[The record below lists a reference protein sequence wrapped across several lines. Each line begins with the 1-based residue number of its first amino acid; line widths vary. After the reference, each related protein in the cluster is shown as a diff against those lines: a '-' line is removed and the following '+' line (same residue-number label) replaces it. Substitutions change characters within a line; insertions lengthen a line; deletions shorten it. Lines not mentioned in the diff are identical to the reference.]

1 MWPVCIF
8 HKPSA
13 HGYGYET
20 GNKKNETKSRI
31 EHVAKTLWF
40 QIGKKNKHQKEIR
53 TFWWLKG
60 WLIVYCNHSR
70 MITSGNQKLAITK
83 WGLRSLQC
91 LNNYGFT
98 NMFLCTLH
106 IALLWIKSHYIYKA
120 MVFCHLRYCFSRQ
133 STFYAMLYAIWNA
146 HGKYGI
152 LSKKL
157 LMLLFSNTSDSR
169 TCAFPCK
176 LICGQVDFNLI
187 KLSFSMTIT
196 AFLWLSQFE
205 SNVYSIFLVYRI
217 RMFLTTWS
225 KIWTSF

>member
-8 HKPSA
+8 HKPKRSWIWLWN
-13 HGYGYET
+13 GQQEKR
-20 GNKKNETKSRI
+20 NKEPNWTRCKNFVIPNR
-31 EHVAKTLWF
+31 
-40 QIGKKNKHQKEIR
+40 KKNKHQKEIR

-70 MITSGNQKLAITK
+70 MITRGNQKLAITK